1 LSKTEIKPREEWKRP
16 TTVSTALEIAKYW
29 KNRYDKLKSGYD
41 KMAQELVAYEGM
53 YPDIENVLSGMIRKR
68 NVGDAK
74 LGLSELM
81 SDYALFHRIDD
92 IVKLS
97 KPRGWVRITWEFTA
111 LALGLLFIWQLTTNI
126 GFRAWLGQYMLGVII
141 AVAVVAYI
149 AFQVRRQRK

>member
-1 LSKTEIKPREEWKRP
+1 MSKTEIEHKDTWKRP
-16 TTVSTALEIAKYW
+16 MTTSTALEIAKYW
-29 KNRYDKLKSGYD
+29 KGKHDRLKSGYD
-41 KMAQELVAYEGM
+41 KLAQELVAYEGM

-111 LALGLLFIWQLTTNI
+111 LVLGLLFVWQLTTNI

-141 AVAVVAYI
+141 AVAVIAYI
-149 AFQVRRQRK
+149 AFRVNKQRK

>member
-1 LSKTEIKPREEWKRP
+1 MDIP
-16 TTVSTALEIAKYW
+16 TALDIARYW
-29 KNRYDKLKSGYD
+29 KEKHDKLKNSYD
-41 KMAQELVAYEGM
+41 TISQQLVAYEGM

-111 LALGLLFIWQLTTNI
+111 LALGLLFIWQLTTNV

-141 AVAVVAYI
+141 AVAVIAYI
-149 AFQVRRQRK
+149 AFRVNKQRK